1 MLCRMAIR
9 VNIVCIVLMHRGLFE
24 TGHDSRLS
32 SLSRRG
38 PKAIPGAEPA
48 GPTGGTGLSGS
59 LMPSGAGC
67 FAQTCSLPARPQAQA
82 VGLGN
87 EELQLRHPTAHPQQP
102 RKAVG
107 GERLGQLPRHQA
119 PTNPQVLGQ
128 SHRRHKAGAAQAQ
141 QGATERGFS
150 PQNVSYAKIWAP
162 STCGARRFV
171 SFHPVSPWL
180 CPCRGFLRRGTAGCG
195 VTGCR
200 VTGCGVTV
208 CSRCKPGQRGE
219 HCSSPGA
226 AITELSLRG
235 QPSTKTGPQNPQGW
249 KRSLQRGI

>member
-1 MLCRMAIR
+1 M
-9 VNIVCIVLMHRGLFE
+9 CIVLMCRGLFE

-38 PKAIPGAEPA
+38 LKAVPGAEPA

-67 FAQTCSLPARPQAQA
+67 FAQTCSLPTRPKAQA

-87 EELQLRHPTAHPQQP
+87 EELQLRHPAAHGASPAAPKGSRRGALGAAPQ
-102 RKAVG
+102 
-107 GERLGQLPRHQA
+107 HQA
-119 PTNPQVLGQ
+119 LTNPQVLGQ
-128 SHRRHKAGAAQAQ
+128 SHRHHKAGASQAQ

-150 PQNVSYAKIWAP
+150 PQKVSNAKIWAP

-180 CPCRGFLRRGTAGCG
+180 CPCRGFLRRGTAGCR

-200 VTGCGVTV
+200 VTGCRVTV
-208 CSRCKPGQRGE
+208 CSRYKPGQRRE
-219 HCSSPGA
+219 HRSSPGA

-235 QPSTKTGPQNPQGW
+235 QPNTKTGPQNPQGW
-249 KRSLQRGI
+249 KRSP